1 MPEFV
6 ASTVEGVNSAIAG
19 IVRVAPAE
27 LQERV
32 GTIVVTTSDKL
43 KTGEAYDDASGLAM
57 VLHDGACRT
66 TIFLADRIP
75 AGQEDWAF
83 VSGTVLPAMREGA
96 PADWGALLGHL
107 RGWGSKVDDRNDVR
121 RVILDTAVARVA
133 YARMRG
139 SQTEDSLLAF
149 AVEAAVQRGV
159 LPDDTAK
166 YGSAQAWL
174 AEVVADMKR
183 TADHLFGND
192 LPGLDADGI
201 AAFVSE
207 RKYRPEAAASV
218 EVAVTEAPP
227 PKTRSERYQ
236 EAKAVADD
244 LWSKSEVASKAL
256 NDFIDAHGRG
266 PMGLTPDSVKAL
278 PEYKRLNAQSDAA
291 MRAMQQ
297 FNKTFVKE
305 FAKER
310 SADRQNRYAAIAQPP
325 VVKQSREEILEARV
339 AVLTRQLH
347 EAREALDAMVSP
359 SNSGKDWLSSCE
371 KSETVT
377 EVVGCVLNGPQ
388 SMLDALWEIKAL
400 AERYASIQDGSGK
413 CSPWEVLELAE
424 QGLASGVGPAQA
436 KDALSGLIQE
446 ANRSIDEEPGE
457 WMPAAVVAQ
466 AVSRVIFEGAELKLQ
481 GSMER
486 RVDTDVSAPGM

>member
-43 KTGEAYDDASGLAM
+43 KTGEAYEDASGSAM
-57 VLHDGACRT
+57 VLHDGACRA

-75 AGQEDWAF
+75 AGQEAWAF

-107 RGWGSKVDDRNDVR
+107 RGWGSKVDDRHDVR

-159 LPDDTAK
+159 LPDDKAK

-174 AEVVADMKR
+174 AEVVSDMKR
-183 TADHLFGND
+183 TADQLFGND

-201 AAFVSE
+201 AAFVSH
-207 RKYRPEAAASV
+207 RKYHPEAAATV
-218 EVAVTEAPP
+218 DVAAVKAPQ
-227 PKTRSERYQ
+227 PKSRQELYQ
-236 EAKAVADD
+236 EAKAVADG
-244 LWSKSEVASKAL
+244 LWAKSKATSEAL
-256 NDFIDAHGRG
+256 NEFIDSHGRG
-266 PMGLTPDSVKAL
+266 AMGLTPDSVKAL
-278 PEYKRLNAQSDAA
+278 PEYQRLNAEDAAA

-310 SADRQNRYAAIAQPP
+310 RADRENRFAAMPPP

-347 EAREALDAMVSP
+347 EAREALDAMVTP

-371 KSETVT
+371 KYETVS
-377 EVVGCVLNGPQ
+377 EVVGGVLDGPQ
-388 SMLDALWEIKAL
+388 SMIDALWEIKAL
-400 AERYASIQDGSGK
+400 AERHAAIQEGSGK
-413 CSPWEVLELAE
+413 CSPWEILELAE
-424 QGLASGVGPAQA
+424 QGLVSGVGSAQA
-436 KDALSGLIQE
+436 KDALSKLVQE
-446 ANRSIDEEPGE
+446 ANRSIEEEPGE
-457 WMPAAVVAQ
+457 WMPAADVAK
-466 AVSRVIFEGAELKLQ
+466 AVDQVIFEGVELKLQ

-486 RVDTDVSAPGM
+486 RVDADFSAPGM

>member
-19 IVRVAPAE
+19 TVRVTPAE

-43 KTGEAYDDASGLAM
+43 KTGEAYEDASGSAM
-57 VLHDGACRT
+57 VLHDGACRA

-75 AGQEDWAF
+75 AGQEAWAF

-107 RGWGSKVDDRNDVR
+107 RGWGSKVEDRHDVR

-159 LPDDTAK
+159 LPDDRAK

-174 AEVVADMKR
+174 AEVVSDMKR
-183 TADHLFGND
+183 TADQLFGND

-201 AAFVSE
+201 AAFVSH
-207 RKYRPEAAASV
+207 RKYHPEAAATV
-218 EVAVTEAPP
+218 DVVAVQAPQ
-227 PKTRSERYQ
+227 PKSRQELYQ
-236 EAKAVADD
+236 EAKAVADG
-244 LWSKSEVASKAL
+244 LWAKSKATSEAL
-256 NDFIDAHGRG
+256 NKFIDSHGRG
-266 PMGLTPDSVKAL
+266 AMGLTPDSVKAL
-278 PEYKRLNAQSDAA
+278 PEYKRLNAEDAAA

-310 SADRQNRYAAIAQPP
+310 RTDRENRFAAMPPP
-325 VVKQSREEILEARV
+325 VIKQSREEILEARV

-347 EAREALDAMVSP
+347 EAREALDAMVTP
-359 SNSGKDWLSSCE
+359 SNSGKDWLGSCE
-371 KSETVT
+371 KYETVT
-377 EVVGCVLNGPQ
+377 EVVGGVLNGPL
-388 SMLDALWEIKAL
+388 SMIDALWEIKAL
-400 AERYASIQDGSGK
+400 AERHTAIQDGSGK
-413 CSPWEVLELAE
+413 CSPWEILELAE
-424 QGLASGVGPAQA
+424 QGLVSGVGSAQA
-436 KDALSGLIQE
+436 KDALSKLVQE
-446 ANRSIDEEPGE
+446 ANRSIEEEPGE
-457 WMPAAVVAQ
+457 WMPAADVVK
-466 AVSRVIFEGAELKLQ
+466 AVDQVIFEGVELKLQ

-486 RVDTDVSAPGM
+486 RVDADLSAPGM